1 MNQGTLL
8 KGKLF
13 FVGAFAMLFTA
24 CGDSGGGKEAL
35 TPEEVGVAT
44 IEDLPNCSKAREGDS
59 VLVEEDSLSYVCRG
73 GKWTPAESADG
84 DSTDPAPASSSAKD
98 SLQGSLASGV
108 QTIDDLPNCSK
119 NREGDS
125 VLVVENSQTY
135 ICRSGKWEEKKYL
148 IDSVKTED
156 DLPACTK
163 GHEGD
168 SAYVSGEYAVYVCS
182 GNVWKKD
189 QSVIQVYKSAD
200 DMPNCTKKLVDVE
213 AISTADSAIFLCDGE
228 RWQEMATTFA
238 SAENLPNCTE
248 KREGNQAFLLDT
260 REKVQ
265 CASKRWESVE
275 EWSDAPESFSTQS
288 SSSKGSSA
296 SSLIEYGTLT
306 DSRDGQTYKTVVIG
320 SQTWMAENLNYD
332 DGYGVCPMKEAE
344 NCEKY
349 GRLYYF
355 NGYVNGPG
363 NYWNYDED
371 SSRVYSSNICPT
383 GWRLPDSLD
392 YAELIAYV
400 SKNNG
405 GEPVG
410 VSLKATTGWIS
421 EGETV
426 IIEGDGN
433 VNGGSLDS
441 TRVGASRGTDRFG
454 FAALPAGSCWD
465 KQCYIG
471 DDTRFFF
478 STPREGGSYKL
489 AFDKDSLIYD
499 KDGGWGYI
507 SVRCLKGE
515 ASSSTVSSTSS
526 SSNVSSSGSTFG
538 TLTDSRDGQ
547 TYKTVV
553 IGTQTWMAENLNYEM
568 PNSYCYNDT
577 ATYCDKYGRLY
588 TWAAAMDSVGTWSTN
603 GKGCGYGKT
612 CSVASAGSATL
623 VRGVCPSG
631 WHLPSQAEW
640 EALFTAVGGQSTAGQ
655 KLKSMSGWSS
665 SGNGMDAF
673 GFSALPAGYRNPEGN
688 FNNDGYFTTF
698 CSSTENDG
706 YNAYFVDLRH
716 SGDNAFLYNDYKY
729 YGFSVRCLKN

>member
-8 KGKLF
+8 KGELF
-13 FVGAFAMLFTA
+13 FVGVFDLLFAA

-35 TPEEVGVAT
+35 TPEEVGVET

-98 SLQGSLASGV
+98 SLQESLAEGV

-125 VLVVENSQTY
+125 VLVVEDSLTY

-182 GNVWKKD
+182 ENVWKKD
-189 QSVIQVYKSAD
+189 QSIVQVYKSAD
-200 DMPNCTKKLVDVE
+200 DMPNCTKKLANVE
-213 AISTADSAIFLCDGE
+213 AISTVDSLLYQCDGE
-228 RWQEMATTFA
+228 RWQEMATTYA
-238 SAENLPNCTE
+238 SAEKLPNCTDN
-248 KREGNQAFLLDT
+248 REGNQAFLLDT
-260 REKVQ
+260 REKFQ
-265 CASKRWESVE
+265 CAGKQWKAVE
-275 EWSDAPESFSTQS
+275 EWSAAP
-288 SSSKGSSA
+288 GSST
-296 SSLIEYGTLT
+296 SSRPVEYGTLT
-306 DSRDGQTYKTVVIG
+306 DSRDGQTYKTVTIG
-320 SQTWMAENLNYD
+320 TQTWMAENLNYD
-332 DGYGVCPMKEAE
+332 DGYGVCPMKETE

-349 GRLYYF
+349 GRLYRF
-355 NGYVNGPG
+355 NGAG

-400 SKNNG
+400 SRNNG

-426 IIEGDGN
+426 IIEG
-433 VNGGSLDS
+433 GGSGILDS

-465 KQCYIG
+465 ERCYIG

-478 STPREGGSYKL
+478 STPRVGGSYKL

-499 KDGGWGYI
+499 KDGGYGYI

-526 SSNVSSSGSTFG
+526 SSNESSSGSAFG

-547 TYKTVV
+547 TYKTVT
-553 IGTQTWMAENLNYEM
+553 IGTQTWMAENLNYETT
-568 PNSYCYNDT
+568 NSYCYHDT

-588 TWAAAMDSVGTWSTN
+588 TWAAAMDSAGTWSTN
-603 GKGCGYGKT
+603 GMGCGYGKE
-612 CSVASAGSATL
+612 CSSTYP

-640 EALFTAVGGQSTAGQ
+640 DSLFTAVGGQSTAGQ

-673 GFSALPAGYRNPEGN
+673 GFSALPAGYCN
-688 FNNDGYFTTF
+688 GYFYDEGSKAYF
-698 CSSTENDG
+698 WSSTEYSSYLADAMFLG
-706 YNAYFVDLRH
+706 YD
-716 SGDNAFLYNDYKY
+716 GDNGGSLGSSNMNN
-729 YGFSVRCLKN
+729 GFSVRCLKN

>member
-13 FVGAFAMLFTA
+13 FVGAFAMLLTA

-35 TPEEVGVAT
+35 TPEEVGVDT

-73 GKWTPAESADG
+73 GKWTPAESADD
-84 DSTDPAPASSSAKD
+84 DSTKTGPASSSVAD
-98 SLQGSLASGV
+98 SLQESLAGGV
-108 QTIDDLPNCSK
+108 QTMDDLPNCSK

-125 VLVVENSQTY
+125 VLVVEDSLTY

-182 GNVWKKD
+182 ENVWKKD
-189 QSVIQVYKSAD
+189 QSIVQVYKSAD
-200 DMPNCTKKLVDVE
+200 DMPNCTKKLADVE
-213 AISTADSAIFLCDGE
+213 AISTVDSLLYQCDGE
-228 RWQEMATTFA
+228 RWQEMATTYA
-238 SAENLPNCTE
+238 SAEKLPNCTE
-248 KREGNQAFLLDT
+248 NREGNQAFLLDT
-260 REKVQ
+260 REKFQ
-265 CASKRWESVE
+265 CAGKQWKTVE
-275 EWSDAPESFSTQS
+275 EWSAAPGSSTS
-288 SSSKGSSA
+288 SSPV
-296 SSLIEYGTLT
+296 EYGTLT
-306 DSRDGQTYKTVVIG
+306 DTRDGQTYKTVTIG
-320 SQTWMAENLNYD
+320 TQTWMAQNLNYD

-349 GRLYYF
+349 GRLYNL
-355 NGYVNGPG
+355 NGRGI
-363 NYWNYDED
+363 YWNYDED
-371 SSRVYSSNICPT
+371 SSRVYSSNICPA

-426 IIEGDGN
+426 IIEGGS
-433 VNGGSLDS
+433 GSLDS

-465 KQCYIG
+465 ERCYVG

-478 STPREGGSYKL
+478 STPRVGGSYKL

-499 KDGGWGYI
+499 KDGGYGYI

-526 SSNVSSSGSTFG
+526 SSNESSSVAAVCTQLTPVGDTLSNISTSVVKKFEINFAG
-538 TLTDSRDGQ
+538 GATAHATISFKDETGYLVAASGVSFKEITSYDDEINSRGMFAPPAAPVCLEKFTTGNDSMNEIEMREN
-547 TYKTVV
+547 TRWY
-553 IGTQTWMAENLNYEM
+553 MAIT
-568 PNSYCYNDT
+568 PD
-577 ATYCDKYGRLY
+577 
-588 TWAAAMDSVGTWSTN
+588 
-603 GKGCGYGKT
+603 
-612 CSVASAGSATL
+612 
-623 VRGVCPSG
+623 
-631 WHLPSQAEW
+631 
-640 EALFTAVGGQSTAGQ
+640 
-655 KLKSMSGWSS
+655 
-665 SGNGMDAF
+665 
-673 GFSALPAGYRNPEGN
+673 GN
-688 FNNDGYFTTF
+688 FPINPVRLEASG
-698 CSSTENDG
+698 TEG
-706 YNAYFVDLRH
+706 RM
-716 SGDNAFLYNDYKY
+716 FLTYYK
-729 YGFSVRCLKN
+729 KTN

>member
-1 MNQGTLL
+1 MNLGKLL
-8 KGKLF
+8 KGELF
-13 FVGAFAMLFTA
+13 FVGVFALLFAA
-24 CGDSGGGKEAL
+24 CEDSGGGKEAL
-35 TPEEVGVAT
+35 TPEEVGVET

-84 DSTDPAPASSSAKD
+84 DSTKTGPASSSATD
-98 SLQGSLASGV
+98 SLQESLAGGV

-125 VLVVENSQTY
+125 VLVVEDSQTY

-182 GNVWKKD
+182 ENVWKKD
-189 QSVIQVYKSAD
+189 QSVVQVYKSAD
-200 DMPNCTKKLVDVE
+200 DMPNCTKKLADVE
-213 AISTADSAIFLCDGE
+213 AISTVDSLLYQCDGE
-228 RWQEMATTFA
+228 RWQEMATTYA
-238 SAENLPNCTE
+238 SAEKLPNCTDN
-248 KREGNQAFLLDT
+248 REGNQAFLLDT
-260 REKVQ
+260 REKFQ
-265 CASKRWESVE
+265 CAGKQWKAVE
-275 EWSDAPESFSTQS
+275 EWSDIPGSSTLS

-296 SSLIEYGTLT
+296 SSSHIEYGTLT
-306 DSRDGQTYKTVVIG
+306 DTRDGQTYKTVAIG
-320 SQTWMAENLNYD
+320 TQTWMAENLNYD

-349 GRLYYF
+349 GRLYNF
-355 NGYVNGPG
+355 NAR

-400 SKNNG
+400 SRNNG

-426 IIEGDGN
+426 IIEG
-433 VNGGSLDS
+433 GGSGILDS

-465 KQCYIG
+465 KQCYFG
-471 DDTRFFF
+471 DDTRFIF
-478 STPREGGSYKL
+478 STPRYGNGSYKL

-499 KDGGWGYI
+499 KDGGFGYI

-547 TYKTVV
+547 TYKTVT
-553 IGTQTWMAENLNYEM
+553 IGSQTWMAENLNYETT
-568 PNSYCYNDT
+568 NSYCYNDT

-588 TWAAAMDSVGTWSTN
+588 TWAAAMDSAGTWSTN
-603 GKGCGYGKT
+603 GKGCGYGKE
-612 CSVASAGSATL
+612 CSPTYP

-640 EALFTAVGGQSTAGQ
+640 DSLFTAVGGQSTAGQ

-673 GFSALPAGYRNPEGN
+673 GFSALPAGHRNPEGN

-706 YNAYFVDLRH
+706 YNAYFVDLTY
-716 SGDNAFLYNDYKY
+716 SGDDAFLYSDYKY

>member
-1 MNQGTLL
+1 MSKDFVKKVFLPAGVIA
-8 KGKLF
+8 LF
-13 FVGAFAMLFTA
+13 FAA
-24 CGDSGGGKEAL
+24 CGDSGGGKDAL
-35 TPEEVGVAT
+35 TPEEGGVET
-44 IEDLPNCSKAREGDS
+44 IEDLPNCSKTREGNS
-59 VLVEEDSLSYVCRG
+59 VFVTEDSIFYICRS
-73 GKWTPAESADG
+73 GKWKSEKTQDGSVDEDSETPADGKSPQSSPINTVES
-84 DSTDPAPASSSAKD
+84 
-98 SLQGSLASGV
+98 LE
-108 QTIDDLPNCSK
+108 DLPNCSK
-119 NREGDS
+119 NREGNSLLVAEDS
-125 VLVVENSQTY
+125 VIY
-135 ICRSGKWEEKKYL
+135 ICRSGKWEEKKNL

-163 GHEGD
+163 GREGD
-168 SAYVSGEYAVYVCS
+168 SAYVSGEYAVYVCIE
-182 GNVWKKD
+182 NMWKKD
-189 QSVIQVYKSAD
+189 QSVVQVYKSAD
-200 DMPNCTKKLVDVE
+200 DMPNCTKKLANVE
-213 AISTADSAIFLCDGE
+213 AVSTEDSVVFLCDGE
-228 RWQEMATTFA
+228 RWQKMATTYA
-238 SAENLPNCTE
+238 SAESLPNCTE
-248 KREGNQAFLLDT
+248 KREGNQVFLLDT
-260 REKVQ
+260 REKFQ
-265 CASKRWESVE
+265 CTGKRWESVE
-275 EWSDAPESFSTQS
+275 EWSDAPESSSTQS

-296 SSLIEYGTLT
+296 SSSPVKYGTLT

-332 DGYGVCPMKEAE
+332 DGHGLCPMKETE

-355 NGYVNGPG
+355 NGPG
-363 NYWNYDED
+363 NYWNYGED
-371 SSRVYSSNICPT
+371 SSWVYSSNICPT

-400 SKNNG
+400 YKNNG

-478 STPREGGSYKL
+478 STPRKGGSYKL
-489 AFDKDSLIYD
+489 AFDKDSIIYD
-499 KDGGWGYI
+499 EDGGWGYI

-515 ASSSTVSSTSS
+515 ASSSTVGSTSS
-526 SSNVSSSGSTFG
+526 SSNESSSGSTFG

-553 IGTQTWMAENLNYEM
+553 IGTQTWMAENMNLETT
-568 PNSYCYNDT
+568 NSWCGGGSGT
-577 ATYCDKYGRLY
+577 TEGSCETYGRLY

-612 CSVASAGSATL
+612 CSVASADSATL

-631 WHLPSQAEW
+631 WHLPSQTEW

-673 GFSALPAGYRNPEGN
+673 GFSALPAGYCN
-688 FNNDGYFTTF
+688 GYFYNESKAYF
-698 CSSTENDG
+698 WSSTEYSSYLADAMFLG
-706 YNAYFVDLRH
+706 YD
-716 SGDNAFLYNDYKY
+716 GDNGYLGSSNMNN
-729 YGFSVRCLKN
+729 GFSVRCLKN

>member
-8 KGKLF
+8 KGELF
-13 FVGAFAMLFTA
+13 FVGVFALLFAA

-35 TPEEVGVAT
+35 TPEEVGVET

-73 GKWTPAESADG
+73 GKWVSAESTDG
-84 DSTDPAPASSSAKD
+84 DSAKTGPASSSAKD
-98 SLQGSLASGV
+98 SLQESLAGGV

-125 VLVVENSQTY
+125 VLVVEDSQTY

-182 GNVWKKD
+182 ENVWKKD
-189 QSVIQVYKSAD
+189 RSIVQVYKSAD
-200 DMPNCTKKLVDVE
+200 DMPNCTKKLADVE
-213 AISTADSAIFLCDGE
+213 AISTVDSLLYQCDGE
-228 RWQEMATTFA
+228 RWQEMATTYA
-238 SAENLPNCTE
+238 SAEKLPNCTDN
-248 KREGNQAFLLDT
+248 REGNQAFLLDT
-260 REKVQ
+260 REKFQ
-265 CASKRWESVE
+265 CAGKQWKAVE
-275 EWSDAPESFSTQS
+275 EWSDIPGSSTLS

-296 SSLIEYGTLT
+296 SSSHIEYGTLT
-306 DSRDGQTYKTVVIG
+306 DLRDGQTYRTVVIG
-320 SQTWMAENLNYD
+320 TQTWMAENLNYD
-332 DGYGVCPMKEAE
+332 DGHGVCPMKESE

-349 GRLYYF
+349 GRLYSF
-355 NGYVNGPG
+355 TEG
-363 NYWNYDED
+363 D
-371 SSRVYSSNICPT
+371 SSSKSDICPT
-383 GWRLPDSLD
+383 GWRMPDSLD

-421 EGETV
+421 AGETI
-426 IIEGDGN
+426 IIEGDGTAH
-433 VNGGSLDS
+433 GSVDS

-465 KQCYIG
+465 KQCYVG
-471 DDTRFFF
+471 DDTRFIF
-478 STPREGGSYKL
+478 STPRYGNGSYKL

-499 KDGGWGYI
+499 KDGGFGYI

-515 ASSSTVSSTSS
+515 ASSSTESSTSS
-526 SSNVSSSGSTFG
+526 SSVGTSSSSIEYGY
-538 TLTDSRDGQ
+538 LTDSRDGQ
-547 TYKTVV
+547 TYKTVT
-553 IGTQTWMAENLNYEM
+553 IGDQVWMAENLNYETT
-568 PNSYCYNDT
+568 NSYCYNDT

-588 TWAAAMDSVGTWSTN
+588 TWAAAMDSVGSWSTN
-603 GKGCGYGKT
+603 GKGCGYGKE
-612 CSVASAGSATL
+612 CSPTYP

-640 EALFTAVGGQSTAGQ
+640 EALIVAVDGSITEYTSSNTAGS
-655 KLKSMSGWSS
+655 KLKSATGWSG
-665 SGNGMDAF
+665 SGNGTDTF
-673 GFSALPAGYRNPEGN
+673 GFSALPTGFRDSEGN
-688 FNNDGYFTTF
+688 YFNNDGNFTTF
-698 CSSTENDG
+698 CSSTEILS
-706 YNAYFVDLRH
+706 YNASFVSL
-716 SGDNAFLYNDYKY
+716 SYNGDGALLYSDYKY
-729 YGFSVRCLKN
+729 YGFSVRCLQD

>member
-13 FVGAFAMLFTA
+13 FVGAFAMLLTA

-35 TPEEVGVAT
+35 TPEEVGVET
-44 IEDLPNCSKAREGDS
+44 IEDLPNCSKAREGNS
-59 VLVEEDSLSYVCRG
+59 VLVGKDSLSYVCRG

-84 DSTDPAPASSSAKD
+84 DSAKTAPASSSAKD
-98 SLQGSLASGV
+98 SLQESLAGGV

-125 VLVVENSQTY
+125 VLVVEDSLTY

-182 GNVWKKD
+182 ENVWKKD
-189 QSVIQVYKSAD
+189 QSIVQVYKSAD
-200 DMPNCTKKLVDVE
+200 DMPNCTKKLANVE
-213 AISTADSAIFLCDGE
+213 AISTVDSLLYLCDGE
-228 RWQEMATTFA
+228 RWQEMATTYA
-238 SAENLPNCTE
+238 SAEKLPNCTDN
-248 KREGNQAFLLDT
+248 REGNQAFLLDT
-260 REKVQ
+260 REKFQ
-265 CASKRWESVE
+265 CAGKQWKSVE
-275 EWSDAPESFSTQS
+275 QWSNTDVNPGSSATLS

-320 SQTWMAENLNYD
+320 TQTWMAENLNYD

-349 GRLYYF
+349 GRLY
-355 NGYVNGPG
+355 NVIRKI
-363 NYWNYDED
+363 YWNYDED

-405 GEPVG
+405 GEPEG

-426 IIEGDGN
+426 IIEG
-433 VNGGSLDS
+433 GGSGMLDS

-465 KQCYIG
+465 ERCYIG

-478 STPREGGSYKL
+478 STPRVGGSYKL

-499 KDGGWGYI
+499 KDGGYGYI

-515 ASSSTVSSTSS
+515 ASSSIVSSTSS
-526 SSNVSSSGSTFG
+526 SSNESSSGSAFG

-547 TYKTVV
+547 TYKTVT
-553 IGTQTWMAENLNYEM
+553 IGTQTWMAENLNY
-568 PNSYCYNDT
+568 SWNDNWMSWCVNCT
-577 ATYCDKYGRLY
+577 KYGRRY
-588 TWAAAMDSVGTWSTN
+588 TWAAAMDSAGTWSTN
-603 GKGCGYGKT
+603 GKDCGDGRT
-612 CSVASAGSATL
+612 CSPTYP
-623 VRGVCPSG
+623 VRGICPTG
-631 WHLPSQAEW
+631 WHLPTTAEFQTLL
-640 EALFTAVGGQSTAGQ
+640 AAVGGSSTAGQ
-655 KLKSMSGWSS
+655 KLKFTSGWHD
-665 SGNGMDAF
+665 GNGTDDY
-673 GFSALPAGYRNPEGN
+673 GFSALPAGMGKSVEHDSDG
-688 FNNDGYFTTF
+688 GYFAYF
-698 CSSTENDG
+698 WSSTEFDSDMAN
-706 YNAYFVDLRH
+706 FMRLI
-716 SGDNAFLYNDYKY
+716 YNDDDALLDGFSKY
-729 YGFSVRCLKN
+729 WGASVRCLKN

>member
-8 KGKLF
+8 KGELF
-13 FVGAFAMLFTA
+13 FVGVFALLFAA

-35 TPEEVGVAT
+35 TPEEVGVET

-84 DSTDPAPASSSAKD
+84 DSTKTAPASSSAAD
-98 SLQGSLASGV
+98 SLQESLAGGV

-125 VLVVENSQTY
+125 VLVVEDSLTY

-182 GNVWKKD
+182 ENVWKKD
-189 QSVIQVYKSAD
+189 QSIVQVYKSAD
-200 DMPNCTKKLVDVE
+200 DMPNCTKKLANVE
-213 AISTADSAIFLCDGE
+213 AISTVDSLLYQCDGE
-228 RWQEMATTFA
+228 RWQEMATTYA
-238 SAENLPNCTE
+238 SAEKLPNCTDN
-248 KREGNQAFLLDT
+248 REGNQAFLLDT
-260 REKVQ
+260 REKFQ
-265 CASKRWESVE
+265 CAGKQWKAVE
-275 EWSDAPESFSTQS
+275 EWSAAP
-288 SSSKGSSA
+288 GSST
-296 SSLIEYGTLT
+296 SSRPVEYGTLT
-306 DSRDGQTYKTVVIG
+306 DSRDGQTYKTVTIG
-320 SQTWMAENLNYD
+320 TQTWMAENLNYD
-332 DGYGVCPMKEAE
+332 DGYGVCPMKETE

-349 GRLYYF
+349 GRLYRF
-355 NGYVNGPG
+355 NGAG

-400 SKNNG
+400 SRNNG

-426 IIEGDGN
+426 IIEG
-433 VNGGSLDS
+433 GGSGILDS

-465 KQCYIG
+465 ERCYIG

-478 STPREGGSYKL
+478 STPRVGGSYKL

-499 KDGGWGYI
+499 KDGGYGYI

-526 SSNVSSSGSTFG
+526 SSNESSSGSAFG

-547 TYKTVV
+547 TYKTVT
-553 IGTQTWMAENLNYEM
+553 IGTQTWMAENLNYETT
-568 PNSYCYNDT
+568 NSYCYHDT

-588 TWAAAMDSVGTWSTN
+588 TWAAAMDSAGTWSTN
-603 GKGCGYGKT
+603 GMGCGYGKE
-612 CSVASAGSATL
+612 CSSTYP

-640 EALFTAVGGQSTAGQ
+640 DSLFTAVGGQSTAGQ

-673 GFSALPAGYRNPEGN
+673 GFSALPAGYCN
-688 FNNDGYFTTF
+688 GYFYDEGSKAYF
-698 CSSTENDG
+698 WSSTEYSSYLADAMFLG
-706 YNAYFVDLRH
+706 YD
-716 SGDNAFLYNDYKY
+716 GDNGGSLGSSNMNN
-729 YGFSVRCLKN
+729 GFSVRCLKN

>member
-13 FVGAFAMLFTA
+13 FVGAFAMLLTA

-35 TPEEVGVAT
+35 TPEEVGVET
-44 IEDLPNCSKAREGDS
+44 IEDLPNCSKAREGNS
-59 VLVEEDSLSYVCRG
+59 VLVGKDSLAYVCRG

-84 DSTDPAPASSSAKD
+84 DSAKTAPASSSAKD
-98 SLQGSLASGV
+98 SLQESLAGGV
-108 QTIDDLPNCSK
+108 QTMDDLPNCSK

-125 VLVVENSQTY
+125 VLVVEDSLTY

-182 GNVWKKD
+182 GNVWKKE
-189 QSVIQVYKSAD
+189 QSIIQVYKSAD
-200 DMPNCTKKLVDVE
+200 DMPNCTKKLADVE
-213 AISTADSAIFLCDGE
+213 AISTVDSLLYQCDGE
-228 RWQEMATTFA
+228 RWQEMATTYA
-238 SAENLPNCTE
+238 SAEKLPNCTE

-260 REKVQ
+260 REKFQ
-265 CASKRWESVE
+265 CAGKQWKDVE
-275 EWSDAPESFSTQS
+275 EWSAAPGSSTS
-288 SSSKGSSA
+288 SSPV
-296 SSLIEYGTLT
+296 EYGTLT
-306 DSRDGQTYKTVVIG
+306 DTRDGQTYKTVTIG
-320 SQTWMAENLNYD
+320 TQIWMAENLNYD
-332 DGYGVCPMKEAE
+332 DGYGVCPMKESG

-349 GRLYYF
+349 GRLYNF
-355 NGYVNGPG
+355 NAR

-426 IIEGDGN
+426 IIEGDGTAH
-433 VNGGSLDS
+433 GSVDS

-478 STPREGGSYKL
+478 STPRVGGSYKL

-499 KDGGWGYI
+499 KDGGYGYI

-515 ASSSTVSSTSS
+515 ASSSTESSTSS
-526 SSNVSSSGSTFG
+526 SSNESSSGSAFG

-553 IGTQTWMAENLNYEM
+553 IGDQVWMAENLNYETT
-568 PNSYCYNDT
+568 NSYCYNDT

-588 TWAAAMDSVGTWSTN
+588 TWAAAMDSVGSWSTN

-612 CSVASAGSATL
+612 CSPTYP

-640 EALFTAVGGQSTAGQ
+640 DSLFTAVGGQSTAGQ
-655 KLKSMSGWSS
+655 KLKSVTGWSG
-665 SGNGMDAF
+665 SGNGTDTF
-673 GFSALPAGYRNPEGN
+673 GFSALPTGFRDSEGN
-688 FNNDGYFTTF
+688 YFKNDGTYATF
-698 CSSTENDG
+698 CSSTEILS
-706 YNAYFVDLRH
+706 YNASFVFL
-716 SGDNAFLYNDYKY
+716 SYNGDDAFPYSDYKY

>member
-1 MNQGTLL
+1 MNLGTLL
-8 KGKLF
+8 KGETF
-13 FVGAFAMLFTA
+13 FVGVFALLFAA

-35 TPEEVGVAT
+35 TPEEVGVET

-59 VLVEEDSLSYVCRG
+59 VLVEEDSLAYVCRG

-84 DSTDPAPASSSAKD
+84 DSTKTAPASSSAKD
-98 SLQGSLASGV
+98 SLQESLAGGV
-108 QTIDDLPNCSK
+108 QTMDDLPNCSK

-125 VLVVENSQTY
+125 VLVVEDSLTY

-182 GNVWKKD
+182 ENVWKKD
-189 QSVIQVYKSAD
+189 QSIVQVYKSAD
-200 DMPNCTKKLVDVE
+200 DMPNCTKKLADVE
-213 AISTADSAIFLCDGE
+213 AISTVDSLLYQCDGE
-228 RWQEMATTFA
+228 RWQEMATTYA
-238 SAENLPNCTE
+238 SAEKLPNCTDN
-248 KREGNQAFLLDT
+248 REGNQAFLLDT
-260 REKVQ
+260 REKFQ
-265 CASKRWESVE
+265 CAGKQWKAVE
-275 EWSDAPESFSTQS
+275 QWSDAPGSPATQS

-296 SSLIEYGTLT
+296 SSSPVKYGTLT
-306 DSRDGQTYKTVVIG
+306 DSRDGQTYKTVTIG
-320 SQTWMAENLNYD
+320 TQIWMAQNLNYD
-332 DGYGVCPMKEAE
+332 DGYGVCPMKEAG

-349 GRLYYF
+349 GRLYRF
-355 NGYVNGPG
+355 NGAGK
-363 NYWNYDED
+363 YWNYDED

-426 IIEGDGN
+426 IIEG
-433 VNGGSLDS
+433 GGSGILDS

-465 KQCYIG
+465 ERCYIG

-499 KDGGWGYI
+499 KDGGYGYI

-526 SSNVSSSGSTFG
+526 SSNESSSGSAFG

-547 TYKTVV
+547 TYKTVT
-553 IGTQTWMAENLNYEM
+553 IGTQVWMAENLNYETT
-568 PNSYCYNDT
+568 NSYCYNDT

-588 TWAAAMDSVGTWSTN
+588 TWAAAMDSAGTWTTN
-603 GKGCGYGKT
+603 GMGCGYGKT
-612 CSVASAGSATL
+612 CSPTYP

-640 EALFTAVGGQSTAGQ
+640 DSLFTAVGGRSTAGQ

-665 SGNGMDAF
+665 SGDGGDDNGTDAF
-673 GFSALPAGYRNPEGN
+673 GFSALPAGYYNGGGFYYGGLVAN
-688 FNNDGYFTTF
+688 FW
-698 CSSTENDG
+698 SSTENNG
-706 YNAYFVDLRH
+706 GNAYYVGLYYGYGNAYLEY
-716 SGDNAFLYNDYKY
+716 GDAA
-729 YGFSVRCLKN
+729 GFSVRCLKN

>member
-1 MNQGTLL
+1 
-8 KGKLF
+8 
-13 FVGAFAMLFTA
+13 
-24 CGDSGGGKEAL
+24 
-35 TPEEVGVAT
+35 
-44 IEDLPNCSKAREGDS
+44 
-59 VLVEEDSLSYVCRG
+59 
-73 GKWTPAESADG
+73 
-84 DSTDPAPASSSAKD
+84 
-98 SLQGSLASGV
+98 
-108 QTIDDLPNCSK
+108 
-119 NREGDS
+119 
-125 VLVVENSQTY
+125 
-135 ICRSGKWEEKKYL
+135 
-148 IDSVKTED
+148 
-156 DLPACTK
+156 
-163 GHEGD
+163 
-168 SAYVSGEYAVYVCS
+168 
-182 GNVWKKD
+182 
-189 QSVIQVYKSAD
+189 
-200 DMPNCTKKLVDVE
+200 VE
-213 AISTADSAIFLCDGE
+213 AISTVDSLLYQCDGE
-228 RWQEMATTFA
+228 RWQEMATTYA
-238 SAENLPNCTE
+238 SAEKLPNCTDN
-248 KREGNQAFLLDT
+248 REGNQAFLLDT
-260 REKVQ
+260 REKFQ
-265 CASKRWESVE
+265 CAGKQWKAVE
-275 EWSDAPESFSTQS
+275 QWSDAPESSSTQS

-296 SSLIEYGTLT
+296 SSSPVKYGTLT

-332 DGYGVCPMKEAE
+332 DGHGLCPMKETE

-355 NGYVNGPG
+355 NGPG
-363 NYWNYDED
+363 NYWNYGED
-371 SSRVYSSNICPT
+371 SSWVYSSNICPT

-400 SKNNG
+400 YKNNG

-478 STPREGGSYKL
+478 STPRKGGSYKL
-489 AFDKDSLIYD
+489 AFDKDSIIYD
-499 KDGGWGYI
+499 EDGGWGYI

-577 ATYCDKYGRLY
+577 ATYCDRYGRLY
-588 TWAAAMDSVGTWSTN
+588 TWAAAMDSAGTWSTN
-603 GKGCGYGKT
+603 GMGCGYGKE
-612 CSVASAGSATL
+612 CSSTYP

-640 EALFTAVGGQSTAGQ
+640 DSLFTAVGGQSTAGQ
-655 KLKSMSGWSS
+655 KLKSVTGWSG
-665 SGNGMDAF
+665 SGNGTDTF
-673 GFSALPAGYRNPEGN
+673 GFSALPTGFRDSEGN
-688 FNNDGYFTTF
+688 YFKNDGTFATF
-698 CSSTENDG
+698 CSSTEILS
-706 YNAYFVDLRH
+706 YNASFVFL
-716 SGDNAFLYNDYKY
+716 SYNGDDAFPYSDYKY
-729 YGFSVRCLKN
+729 YGFSVRCLRD

>member
-8 KGKLF
+8 KGELF
-13 FVGAFAMLFTA
+13 FVGVFALLFAA

-35 TPEEVGVAT
+35 TPEEVGVET

-84 DSTDPAPASSSAKD
+84 DSTKTAPASSSAAD
-98 SLQGSLASGV
+98 SLQESLAGGV

-125 VLVVENSQTY
+125 VLVVEDSLTY
-135 ICRSGKWEEKKYL
+135 ICRSGKWEEKQYL

-182 GNVWKKD
+182 ENVWKKD
-189 QSVIQVYKSAD
+189 QSIVQVYKSAD
-200 DMPNCTKKLVDVE
+200 DMPNCTKKLANVE
-213 AISTADSAIFLCDGE
+213 AISTVDSLLYQCDGE
-228 RWQEMATTFA
+228 RWQEMATTYA
-238 SAENLPNCTE
+238 SAEKLPNCTDN
-248 KREGNQAFLLDT
+248 REGNQAFLLDT
-260 REKVQ
+260 REKFQ
-265 CASKRWESVE
+265 CAGKQWKAVE
-275 EWSDAPESFSTQS
+275 EWSAAP
-288 SSSKGSSA
+288 GSST
-296 SSLIEYGTLT
+296 SSRPVEYGTLT
-306 DSRDGQTYKTVVIG
+306 DSRDGQTYKTVTIG
-320 SQTWMAENLNYD
+320 TQTWMAENLNYD
-332 DGYGVCPMKEAE
+332 DGYGVCPMKETE

-349 GRLYYF
+349 GRLYRF
-355 NGYVNGPG
+355 NGAG

-400 SKNNG
+400 SRNNG

-426 IIEGDGN
+426 IIEG
-433 VNGGSLDS
+433 GGSGILDS

-465 KQCYIG
+465 ERCYIG

-478 STPREGGSYKL
+478 STPRVGGSYKL

-499 KDGGWGYI
+499 KDGGYGYI

-526 SSNVSSSGSTFG
+526 SSNESSSGSAFG

-547 TYKTVV
+547 TYKTVT
-553 IGTQTWMAENLNYEM
+553 IGTQTWMAENLNYETT
-568 PNSYCYNDT
+568 NSYCYHDT

-588 TWAAAMDSVGTWSTN
+588 TWAAAMDSAGTWSTN
-603 GKGCGYGKT
+603 GMGCGYGKE
-612 CSVASAGSATL
+612 CSSTYP

-640 EALFTAVGGQSTAGQ
+640 DSLFTAVGGQSTAGQ

-673 GFSALPAGYRNPEGN
+673 GFSALPAGYCN
-688 FNNDGYFTTF
+688 GYFYDEGSKAYF
-698 CSSTENDG
+698 WSSTEYSSYLADAMFLG
-706 YNAYFVDLRH
+706 YD
-716 SGDNAFLYNDYKY
+716 GDNGGSLGSSNMNN
-729 YGFSVRCLKN
+729 GFSVRCLKN

>member
-8 KGKLF
+8 KGELF
-13 FVGAFAMLFTA
+13 FVGVFALLFAA

-35 TPEEVGVAT
+35 TPEEVGVET

-98 SLQGSLASGV
+98 SLQESLAEGV

-125 VLVVENSQTY
+125 VLVVEDSLTY

-182 GNVWKKD
+182 ENVWKKD
-189 QSVIQVYKSAD
+189 QSIVQVYKSAD
-200 DMPNCTKKLVDVE
+200 DMPNCTKKLANVE
-213 AISTADSAIFLCDGE
+213 AISTVDSLLYQCDGE
-228 RWQEMATTFA
+228 RWQEMATTYA
-238 SAENLPNCTE
+238 SAEKLPNCTDN
-248 KREGNQAFLLDT
+248 REGNQAFLLDT
-260 REKVQ
+260 REKFQ
-265 CASKRWESVE
+265 CAGKQWKAVE
-275 EWSDAPESFSTQS
+275 EWSAAP
-288 SSSKGSSA
+288 GSST
-296 SSLIEYGTLT
+296 SSRPVEYGTLT
-306 DSRDGQTYKTVVIG
+306 DSRDGQTYKTVTIG
-320 SQTWMAENLNYD
+320 TQTWMAENLNYD
-332 DGYGVCPMKEAE
+332 DGYGVCPMKETE

-349 GRLYYF
+349 GRLYRF
-355 NGYVNGPG
+355 NGAG

-400 SKNNG
+400 SRNNG

-426 IIEGDGN
+426 IIEG
-433 VNGGSLDS
+433 GGSGILDS

-465 KQCYIG
+465 ERCYIG

-478 STPREGGSYKL
+478 STPRVGGSYKL

-499 KDGGWGYI
+499 KDGGYGYI

-526 SSNVSSSGSTFG
+526 SSNESSSGSAFG

-547 TYKTVV
+547 TYKTVT
-553 IGTQTWMAENLNYEM
+553 IGTQTWMAENLNYETT
-568 PNSYCYNDT
+568 NSYCYHDT

-588 TWAAAMDSVGTWSTN
+588 TWAAAMDSAGTWSTN
-603 GKGCGYGKT
+603 GMGCGYGKE
-612 CSVASAGSATL
+612 CSSTYP

-640 EALFTAVGGQSTAGQ
+640 DSLFTAVGGQSTAGQ

-673 GFSALPAGYRNPEGN
+673 GFSALPAGYCN
-688 FNNDGYFTTF
+688 GYFYDEGSKAYF
-698 CSSTENDG
+698 WSSTEYSSYLADAMFLG
-706 YNAYFVDLRH
+706 YD
-716 SGDNAFLYNDYKY
+716 GDNGGSLGSSNMNN
-729 YGFSVRCLKN
+729 GFSVRCLKN